1 MLHELSGVCGRDFLV
16 LGVEG
21 YSGNSGRTVL
31 RDRAVAARQVKKGF
45 FAVEVFFLGGKVL
58 LSFRQFGFL
67 LVKLFLPVFEL
78 FLFGVQGRL
87 VLFKFRLFS
96 GGFGAGG
103 V

>member
-31 RDRAVAARQVKKGF
+31 RDRAVAARQVKKGL

-58 LSFRQFGFL
+58 LSFRQLGFL

-96 GGFGAGG
+96 GGFGTGG